1 MIGAAVVSQ
10 SCEFKSSQV
19 KSSQVQ
25 ISMAAAPAAFG
36 APAGARDREGAARR
50 NRHGSPEPGLYP
62 HFLFVFI
69 LIIAA
74 PHYTDFVPFSGRL
87 YVNAKPIQADD
98 GSDRGH
104 VQGLS
109 SGGLRC
115 WYGLGRAARLR
126 RVWPSWARQGPVNRL
141 GGGRQRR
148 LARRRQEP
156 SRVFRSARHTP
167 PTHISLMRACTYVSQ
182 VQRQERRLAAC
193 SMQRAEGWQ
202 RFNRR
207 HREARAS
214 RRSSSATGASEG
226 AALSGACSGGIR
238 RWALIYDWRWTR
250 RA

>member
-1 MIGAAVVSQ
+1 
-10 SCEFKSSQV
+10 
-19 KSSQVQ
+19 
-25 ISMAAAPAAFG
+25 MAAAPAAFG

-74 PHYTDFVPFSGRL
+74 PQYITNFVPFSGRL
-87 YVNAKPIQADD
+87 YVNAKPIEADD

-115 WYGLGRAARLR
+115 WYGLETAGAARRARAARLR

-141 GGGRQRR
+141 GGWQAKEAGAAAARAVEGVSECAPHPAHAYLTHARVHVRVTGAATRTSPCSVFNAACGRVE
-148 LARRRQEP
+148 A
-156 SRVFRSARHTP
+156 
-167 PTHISLMRACTYVSQ
+167 
-182 VQRQERRLAAC
+182 VQRAT
-193 SMQRAEGWQ
+193 
-202 RFNRR
+202 
-207 HREARAS
+207 S

-226 AALSGACSGGIR
+226 AALSGGIR